1 MSAVSRALVWLER
14 TLLVTALFLAAWSA
28 LLWTEQQYFKWLPV
42 PMEVR
47 ALPGDRGDTRSQPV
61 RSGNPA
67 IAIGS
72 WVARLEAP
80 AVGLSATVLEGS
92 DDRTLARAAGHIAHT
107 ALPGERGNIGIAGH
121 RDTTFRP
128 LGRLKIGD
136 ALVLKTAGRTFEYR
150 VAQTMIVRPE
160 DVYVLDPTTRPTLTL
175 VTCYPFTFI
184 GHAPNRFIV
193 RAEKVR

>member
-1 MSAVSRALVWLER
+1 MTAVSRALVWLER
-14 TLLVTALFLAAWSA
+14 ALLVTGLFLAAWSA
-28 LLWTEQQYFKWLPV
+28 LLWTERQYVQLLPV
-42 PMEVR
+42 PTEVR

-61 RSGNPA
+61 TSGNRA

-92 DDRTLARAAGHIAHT
+92 DDRTLARAAGHIEHT
-107 ALPGERGNIGIAGH
+107 ALPGEHGNIGIAGH

-136 ALVLKTAGRTFEYR
+136 ALVLTTAGRTFEYR

-184 GHAPNRFIV
+184 GPAPKRFIV
-193 RAEKVR
+193 RAEEVR

>member
-1 MSAVSRALVWLER
+1 MTAVSRALVWLER
-14 TLLVTALFLAAWSA
+14 ALLVTGLFLAAWSA
-28 LLWTEQQYFKWLPV
+28 LLWTERQYVKSLPV
-42 PMEVR
+42 PTEVR

-61 RSGNPA
+61 TSGNRA

-92 DDRTLARAAGHIAHT
+92 DDRTLARAAGHIEHT
-107 ALPGERGNIGIAGH
+107 ALPGEHGNIGIAGH

-136 ALVLKTAGRTFEYR
+136 ALVLTTAGRTFEYR

-184 GHAPNRFIV
+184 GPAPKRFIV
-193 RAEKVR
+193 RAEEVR

>member
-1 MSAVSRALVWLER
+1 M
-14 TLLVTALFLAAWSA
+14 
-28 LLWTEQQYFKWLPV
+28 
-42 PMEVR
+42 
-47 ALPGDRGDTRSQPV
+47 
-61 RSGNPA
+61 
-67 IAIGS
+67 
-72 WVARLEAP
+72 ARLEAP

-92 DDRTLARAAGHIAHT
+92 DDRTLARAAGHIEHT
-107 ALPGERGNIGIAGH
+107 ALPGEHGNIGIAGH

-136 ALVLKTAGRTFEYR
+136 ALVLKTAGRTLEYR

-184 GHAPNRFIV
+184 GPAPKRFIV
-193 RAEKVR
+193 RAEEVR